1 MWGPNV
7 SCQLK
12 FWPFV
17 GKRARLFTGPLFFRK
32 FVRIERLPVRAAI
45 LVLYVPRGG
54 RWGSRS
60 RAGGDKNSPPILAS
74 SQTVPRPPRAK
85 ILHSSKMAA
94 RNTKSSITMILRK
107 IGGNKQS
114 SKKGVF

>member
-17 GKRARLFTGPLFFRK
+17 RKRARLFTGPLFFRK

-74 SQTVPRPPRAK
+74 SQTVPRRPSRFCTHPRWP
-85 ILHSSKMAA
+85 HVTQS
-94 RNTKSSITMILRK
+94 LRS
-107 IGGNKQS
+107 G
-114 SKKGVF
+114 

>member
-17 GKRARLFTGPLFFRK
+17 RKRARLFTGPLFFRK
-32 FVRIERLPVRAAI
+32 FVWIERLPVRAAI

-74 SQTVPRPPRAK
+74 SQTVPRPPSRFCT
-85 ILHSSKMAA
+85 HPRWPHVTQS
-94 RNTKSSITMILRK
+94 LR
-107 IGGNKQS
+107 S
-114 SKKGVF
+114 R

>member
-17 GKRARLFTGPLFFRK
+17 RKRARLFTGPLFFRK
-32 FVRIERLPVRAAI
+32 FVWIERLPVRAAI
-45 LVLYVPRGG
+45 LVLYVPRSG

-60 RAGGDKNSPPILAS
+60 RAGGDKNSPQI
-74 SQTVPRPPRAK
+74 
-85 ILHSSKMAA
+85 IMAIVLDDIFNFEFA
-94 RNTKSSITMILRK
+94 TNLTR
-107 IGGNKQS
+107 
-114 SKKGVF
+114 V